1 MVDSGGNPKLKR
13 NHLVLILVVVVLAL
27 MVWTG
32 VDNYR
37 RRKAEQEKLRQMQA
51 VLTPAAPASS
61 ADATAPPEE
70 EEKSPLEGK
79 AAPGF
84 ALENLQGQKVSLAS
98 YKGKAVL
105 VNFMATWCAPCKVE
119 TPWLIQLRN
128 QYGPQG
134 FEILGISTD
143 DLDKDDKKKMAED
156 KADIAKFVSN
166 MHIDYPVLI
175 DGDSISHPYG
185 GIDALPTSFF
195 VDRSGK
201 VIASTVGLHDRSE
214 LEANIKKALASGGA

>member
-1 MVDSGGNPKLKR
+1 LKR
-13 NHLVLILVVVVLAL
+13 NHLVLILVVAVLAL

-37 RRKAEQEKLRQMQA
+37 RRKAEQAKLRQMQA
-51 VLTPAAPASS
+51 VLTPAAPAS

-84 ALENLQGQKVSLAS
+84 ALEDLQGQKVSLAS

-105 VNFMATWCAPCKVE
+105 VNFMATWCAPCKIE

-185 GIDALPTSFF
+185 GVDALPSSFI

-201 VIASTVGLHDRSE
+201 VIAATVGLHDRSE

>member
-1 MVDSGGNPKLKR
+1 LKR
-13 NHLVLILVVVVLAL
+13 NHLVLILVVAVLAL

-37 RRKAEQEKLRQMQA
+37 RRKAEQARLRQMQA
-51 VLTPAAPASS
+51 VLTPATPASS

-185 GIDALPTSFF
+185 GIDALPSSFF

-201 VIASTVGLHDRSE
+201 VIAATVGLHDRSE
-214 LEANIKKALASGGA
+214 LEADIKKALASGGA

>member
-1 MVDSGGNPKLKR
+1 MKR
-13 NHLVLILVVVVLAL
+13 NHLVLILIIAALVLMA
-27 MVWTG
+27 WSG

-37 RRKAEQEKLRQMQA
+37 RRKAEQEKIKALQA
-51 VLTPAAPASS
+51 AAALVPQAPAGANDSQ
-61 ADATAPPEE
+61 AEPEE
-70 EEKSPLEGK
+70 EERSPLEGK
-79 AAPGF
+79 QAPPF
-84 ALENLQGQKVSLAS
+84 TLETLQGEKVSLAS

-119 TPWLIQLRN
+119 TPWLIELRK
-128 QYGPQG
+128 QYAPQG

-143 DLDKDDKKKMAED
+143 ELDKDDKKLNAED
-156 KADIAKFVSN
+156 REGIAKFVDN

-185 GIDALPTSFF
+185 GIDALPSSFF

-201 VIASTVGLHDRSE
+201 VIAVTVGLHDRSE
-214 LEANIKKALASGGA
+214 LESDIQKALASGGA

>member
-1 MVDSGGNPKLKR
+1 LKR

-37 RRKAEQEKLRQMQA
+37 RRKAEQANLRQMQA
-51 VLTPAAPASS
+51 ILTPAAPASS

-84 ALENLQGQKVSLAS
+84 ALEDLQGQKVSLAS

-105 VNFMATWCAPCKVE
+105 VNFMATWCAPCKIE

-156 KADIAKFVSN
+156 KADIAKFVNN

-185 GIDALPTSFF
+185 GVDALPSSFF

-201 VIASTVGLHDRSE
+201 VIAATVGLHDRSE

>member
-1 MVDSGGNPKLKR
+1 L
-13 NHLVLILVVVVLAL
+13 LVLATLAL
-27 MVWTG
+27 MLWAG
-32 VDNYR
+32 VANYH
-37 RRKAEQEKLRQMQA
+37 RRKAEQEKLRQLQA
-51 VLTPAAPASS
+51 VLTPVAPASS
-61 ADATAPPEE
+61 GDAAAPAPEE

-79 AAPGF
+79 SAPGF

-119 TPWLIQLRN
+119 TPWLIKLHD
-128 QYGPQG
+128 QYASQG
-134 FEILGISTD
+134 FEILGVSTD

-156 KADIAKFVSN
+156 KSDIAKFVAN

-201 VIASTVGLHDRSE
+201 VVAATVGLRDRDE
-214 LEANIKKALASGGA
+214 LEANIKKALASGGE

>member
-1 MVDSGGNPKLKR
+1 MKR
-13 NHLVLILVVVVLAL
+13 NHLVLILVIAALAL
-27 MVWTG
+27 MIWSG

-37 RRKAEQEKLRQMQA
+37 RRKAEQEKIKAMQA
-51 VLTPAAPASS
+51 AVLVPAAPA
-61 ADATAPPEE
+61 ATGDTAAASEE

-79 AAPGF
+79 QAPPF
-84 ALENLQGQKVSLAS
+84 TLETLQGQKISLAS

-119 TPWLIQLRN
+119 TPWLIDLRK
-128 QYGPQG
+128 QYAPQG

-143 DLDKDDKKKMAED
+143 DLDKDDKKLNAQD
-156 KADIAKFVSN
+156 KAEIAKFVDN

-185 GIDALPTSFF
+185 GIDALPSSFF

-201 VIASTVGLHDRSE
+201 IVAATVGLHDRSE
-214 LEANIKKALASGGA
+214 LEADIKKALASGGA

>member
-1 MVDSGGNPKLKR
+1 MKR

-37 RRKAEQEKLRQMQA
+37 RRKAEQANLRQMQA
-51 VLTPAAPASS
+51 ILTPAAPASS

-84 ALENLQGQKVSLAS
+84 ALEDLQGQKVSLAS

-105 VNFMATWCAPCKVE
+105 VNFMATWCAPCKIE

-156 KADIAKFVSN
+156 KADIAKFVNN

-185 GIDALPTSFF
+185 GVDALPSSFF

-201 VIASTVGLHDRSE
+201 VIAATVGLHDRSE

>member
-1 MVDSGGNPKLKR
+1 MKR
-13 NHLVLILVVVVLAL
+13 NHLVLILVVAALAL
-27 MVWTG
+27 MVWAG

-51 VLTPAAPASS
+51 VLMAAPPGSS
-61 ADATAPPEE
+61 ADAASAPEL

-79 AAPGF
+79 AAPPF
-84 ALENLQGQKVSLAS
+84 TLETLQGQKVSLAS

-105 VNFMATWCAPCKVE
+105 VNFMASWCAPCKVE
-119 TPWLIQLRN
+119 TPWLINLRD
-128 QYGPQG
+128 QYAPQG

-143 DLDKDDKKKMAED
+143 DLDKDDKKLMAQD
-156 KADIAKFVSN
+156 KAEIAKFVSN

-201 VIASTVGLHDRSE
+201 VIAATVGLHDRDE

>member
-1 MVDSGGNPKLKR
+1 MKR
-13 NHLVLILVVVVLAL
+13 NHLVLILVVAVLAL

-37 RRKAEQEKLRQMQA
+37 RRKAEQAKLRQMQA
-51 VLTPAAPASS
+51 VLTPAAPAS

-84 ALENLQGQKVSLAS
+84 ALEDLQGQKVSLAS

-105 VNFMATWCAPCKVE
+105 VNFMATWCAPCKIE

-185 GIDALPTSFF
+185 GVDALPSSFF

-201 VIASTVGLHDRSE
+201 VIAATVGLHDRSE

>member
-1 MVDSGGNPKLKR
+1 MKR

-37 RRKAEQEKLRQMQA
+37 RRKAEQAKLRQMQA
-51 VLTPAAPASS
+51 VLTPAAPAS

-84 ALENLQGQKVSLAS
+84 ALEDLQGQKVSLAS

-105 VNFMATWCAPCKVE
+105 VNFMATWCAPCKIE

-185 GIDALPTSFF
+185 GVDALPSSFF

-201 VIASTVGLHDRSE
+201 VIAATVGLHDRSE

>member
-1 MVDSGGNPKLKR
+1 MKR
-13 NHLVLILVVVVLAL
+13 NYLVSIVVLAALVL
-27 MVWTG
+27 MVWAG
-32 VDNYR
+32 VINYR
-37 RRKAEQEKLRQMQA
+37 RRKAEEQKLRDMQA
-51 VLTPAAPASS
+51 VLAPAAPGASGDAAAS
-61 ADATAPPEE
+61 APEE
-70 EEKSPLEGK
+70 EMKSPLEGK
-79 AAPGF
+79 AAPPF
-84 ALENLQGQKVSLAS
+84 TLETLQGQKVSLAS

-119 TPWLIQLRN
+119 TPWLIQLRQ
-128 QYGPQG
+128 QYAPQG

-143 DLDKDDKKKMAED
+143 DLDKDDKKMNAQD

-201 VIASTVGLHDRSE
+201 VIAATIGLHDRDE

>member
-1 MVDSGGNPKLKR
+1 MKR
-13 NHLVLILVVVVLAL
+13 NHLVLILVVTALVL
-27 MVWTG
+27 MVWAG
-32 VDNYR
+32 VGNYR
-37 RRKAEQEKLRQMQA
+37 HRKAEQEKLRQMQA
-51 VLTPAAPASS
+51 MLTPAAPAPA
-61 ADATAPPEE
+61 ADAAAAPEE

-79 AAPGF
+79 AAPPF
-84 ALENLQGQKVSLAS
+84 TLETLEGQKVSLAS

-119 TPWLIQLRN
+119 TPWLIKLRD
-128 QYGPQG
+128 QYASQG
-134 FEILGISTD
+134 FEILGVSTD
-143 DLDKDDKKKMAED
+143 DLDKDDKKMNSQD

-201 VIASTVGLHDRSE
+201 VIAATVGLHDRDE

>member
-1 MVDSGGNPKLKR
+1 LKR

-37 RRKAEQEKLRQMQA
+37 RRKAEQAKLRQMQA
-51 VLTPAAPASS
+51 VLTPAAPAS

-84 ALENLQGQKVSLAS
+84 ALEDLQGQKVSLAS

-105 VNFMATWCAPCKVE
+105 VNFMATWCAPCKIE

-185 GIDALPTSFF
+185 GVDALPSSFF

-201 VIASTVGLHDRSE
+201 VIAATVGLHDRSE

>member
-1 MVDSGGNPKLKR
+1 MVLMAWSG
-13 NHLVLILVVVVLAL
+13 VA
-27 MVWTG
+27 
-32 VDNYR
+32 NYR
-37 RRKAEQEKLRQMQA
+37 RRKAEEARLKAMQA
-51 VLTPAAPASS
+51 MLVPVVPPANADADAAP
-61 ADATAPPEE
+61 EE
-70 EEKSPLEGK
+70 DMPSPLQGK
-79 AAPGF
+79 PAPQF
-84 ALENLQGQKVSLAS
+84 TLETLQGKKVSLAS

-128 QYGPQG
+128 QYAQQG

-143 DLDKDDKKKMAED
+143 DLDKDDKKQNAED
-156 KADIAKFVSN
+156 KADIAKFVQN

-185 GIDALPTSFF
+185 GIDALPSSFF
-195 VDRSGK
+195 VDRAGK
-201 VIASTVGLHDRSE
+201 VIAVTVGLHDRDE

>member
-1 MVDSGGNPKLKR
+1 LKR

-37 RRKAEQEKLRQMQA
+37 RRKAEQAKLRQMQA
-51 VLTPAAPASS
+51 VLTPAAPAS

-84 ALENLQGQKVSLAS
+84 ALEDLQGQKVSLAS

-105 VNFMATWCAPCKVE
+105 VNFMATWCAPCKIE

-156 KADIAKFVSN
+156 KADIAKFVNN

-185 GIDALPTSFF
+185 GVDALPSSFF

-201 VIASTVGLHDRSE
+201 VIAATVGLHDRSE

>member
-1 MVDSGGNPKLKR
+1 LKR
-13 NHLVLILVVVVLAL
+13 NTAVLFLIVIVLAV
-27 MVWTG
+27 MVWAG
-32 VDNYR
+32 LNNYR
-37 RRKAEQEKLRQMQA
+37 HRKAEQEKLRAMQA
-51 VLTPAAPASS
+51 ILTPASPSPAAASS
-61 ADATAPPEE
+61 DPGPEV

-79 AAPGF
+79 PAPSF
-84 ALENLQGQKVSLAS
+84 VLENLQGQKVSLAS

-119 TPWLIQLRN
+119 TPWLIKLRD
-128 QYGPQG
+128 QYAAQG
-134 FEILGISTD
+134 FEILGVSTD

-156 KADIAKFVSN
+156 KADIAKFVAN

-175 DGDSISHPYG
+175 DGDSIAHPYG
-185 GIDALPTSFF
+185 GIDALPSSFF

-201 VIASTVGLHDRSE
+201 VIAATVGLHDRDE

>member
-37 RRKAEQEKLRQMQA
+37 RRKAEQAKLRQMQA
-51 VLTPAAPASS
+51 VLTPAAPAS

-84 ALENLQGQKVSLAS
+84 ALEDLQGQKVSLAS

-105 VNFMATWCAPCKVE
+105 VNFMATWCAPCKIE

-185 GIDALPTSFF
+185 GVDALPSSFF

-201 VIASTVGLHDRSE
+201 VIAATVGLHDRSE

>member
-1 MVDSGGNPKLKR
+1 MKR

-37 RRKAEQEKLRQMQA
+37 RRKAEQAKLRQMQA
-51 VLTPAAPASS
+51 ILTPAAPASS

-84 ALENLQGQKVSLAS
+84 ALEDLQGQKVSLAS

-105 VNFMATWCAPCKVE
+105 VNFMATWCAPCKIE

-156 KADIAKFVSN
+156 KADIAKFVNN

-185 GIDALPTSFF
+185 GVDALPSSFF

-201 VIASTVGLHDRSE
+201 VIAATVGLHDRSE

>member
-1 MVDSGGNPKLKR
+1 
-13 NHLVLILVVVVLAL
+13 LVLLVVVAVLAL
-27 MVWTG
+27 MVWSG

-37 RRKAEQEKLRQMQA
+37 RRKAEQERLRQMQA
-51 VLTPAAPASS
+51 VLTPASPAS
-61 ADATAPPEE
+61 AANPDLGPEV

-79 AAPGF
+79 PAPGF

-119 TPWLIQLRN
+119 TPWLIKLRD
-128 QYGPQG
+128 QYAGQG
-134 FEILGISTD
+134 FEILGVSTD

-156 KADIAKFVSN
+156 KADIAKFVAN

-175 DGDSISHPYG
+175 DGDSIAKPYG

-195 VDRSGK
+195 VDRNGK
-201 VIASTVGLHDRSE
+201 VIAATVGLHDRDE